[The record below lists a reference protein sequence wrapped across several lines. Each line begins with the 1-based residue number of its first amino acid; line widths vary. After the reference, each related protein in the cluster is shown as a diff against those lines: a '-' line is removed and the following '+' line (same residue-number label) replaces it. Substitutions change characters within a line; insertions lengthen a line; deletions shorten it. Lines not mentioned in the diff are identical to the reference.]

1 MNTFWQF
8 ENRWLIT
15 ATLRMKTALSV
26 GSRASLM
33 PTGSD
38 LPVIKTPE
46 GVPFIPGSSLK
57 GVVRTYVERVLRT
70 MDAMKKQHQGQRI
83 WACDPLDEK
92 QRCVIAK
99 CCGRCEGCKGN
110 CCVSCDRCKSCMI
123 QRATRNSR
131 LDDSLFVREL
141 WQHSCTACRLFGS
154 PWLASRV
161 AFQDAMLANRDDLL
175 RLTEVRDGVGIDR
188 DLGSAKTGIKY
199 DFETVP
205 AGAEF
210 GITIVVENAEEWE
223 VGLLLL
229 ALEAMKRGEL
239 PIGGKTTRGPGWGEL
254 VNLKVQRIG
263 KDRLVAYLSGGAQ
276 PEEMEATQLLQ
287 SFSNQLSGGSH
298 A

>member
-8 ENRWLIT
+8 ENRWLII

-26 GSRASLM
+26 GSRASLL
-33 PTGSD
+33 PAGSD

-70 MDAMKKQHQGQRI
+70 LDGMNTQHPGQRL

-92 QRCVIAK
+92 NRCVTA
-99 CCGRCEGCKGN
+99 
-110 CCVSCDRCKSCMI
+110 DRKKELL
-123 QRATRNSR
+123 AEAGE
-131 LDDSLFVREL
+131 DDARFTGLI

-161 AFQDAMLANRDDLL
+161 AFQDAMLANRESLL

-210 GITIVVENAEEWE
+210 RITIVVENAEEWE

-254 VNLKVQRIG
+254 VDLKVQHVG
-263 KDRLVAYLSGGAQ
+263 KDNLLAYLTETAQ
-276 PEEMEATQLLQ
+276 PEQKDPTQLLRR
-287 SFSNQLSGGSH
+287 FSEQLNGGSH

>member
-15 ATLRMKTALSV
+15 ATLRMKTVLSV
-26 GSRASLM
+26 GSRASLL
-33 PTGSD
+33 PAGSD

-46 GVPFIPGSSLK
+46 GDPFIPGSSLK

-70 MDAMKKQHQGQRI
+70 LDGMNTQHPEQRL
-83 WACDPLDEK
+83 WACDPLDEDR
-92 QRCVIAK
+92 RCVTGAQK
-99 CCGRCEGCKGN
+99 KALFEQAGE
-110 CCVSCDRCKSCMI
+110 
-123 QRATRNSR
+123 
-131 LDDSLFVREL
+131 DDARFTEL
-141 WQHSCTACRLFGS
+141 IWQHSCTACRLFGS

-161 AFQDAMLANRDDLL
+161 AFQDAMLANRESLL

-210 GITIVVENAEEWE
+210 RITIVVENAEEWE

-254 VNLKVQRIG
+254 VDLKVQHVG
-263 KDRLVAYLSGGAQ
+263 KDNLLAYLTETAQ
-276 PEEMEATQLLQ
+276 PEQKDPTQLLRR
-287 SFSNQLSGGSH
+287 FSEQLNGGSH

>member
-8 ENRWLIT
+8 ENRWLIA

-26 GSRASLM
+26 GSRASLL
-33 PTGSD
+33 PAGSD

-70 MDAMKKQHQGQRI
+70 LDGMNTQHPGQRL
-83 WACDPLDEK
+83 WACDPLDEDR
-92 QRCVIAK
+92 RCVTGAQK
-99 CCGRCEGCKGN
+99 KALFEQAGE
-110 CCVSCDRCKSCMI
+110 
-123 QRATRNSR
+123 
-131 LDDSLFVREL
+131 DDARFTEL
-141 WQHSCTACRLFGS
+141 IWQHSCTACRLFGS

-161 AFQDAMLANRDDLL
+161 AFQDAMLANRESLL

-229 ALEAMKRGEL
+229 ALKAIEKGEL

-254 VNLKVQRIG
+254 VDLKVQHVG
-263 KDRLVAYLSGGAQ
+263 KDNLLAYLTETAQ
-276 PEEMEATQLLQ
+276 PEQKDPTQLLRC
-287 SFSNQLSGGSH
+287 FSEQLNGGSH

>member
-26 GSRASLM
+26 GSRASLL
-33 PTGSD
+33 PAGSD

-70 MDAMKKQHQGQRI
+70 LDGMNTQHPEQRL
-83 WACDPLDEK
+83 WACDPLDEDR
-92 QRCVIAK
+92 RCVTGAQK
-99 CCGRCEGCKGN
+99 KALFEQAGE
-110 CCVSCDRCKSCMI
+110 
-123 QRATRNSR
+123 
-131 LDDSLFVREL
+131 DDARFTEL
-141 WQHSCTACRLFGS
+141 IWQHSCTACRLFGS

-161 AFQDAMLANRDDLL
+161 AFQDAMLANRESLL

-229 ALEAMKRGEL
+229 ALKAIEKGEL

-254 VNLKVQRIG
+254 VDLKVQHVG
-263 KDRLVAYLSGGAQ
+263 KDNLLAYLTETAQ
-276 PEEMEATQLLQ
+276 PEQKDPTQLLRR
-287 SFSNQLSGGSH
+287 FSEQLNGGSH

>member
-26 GSRASLM
+26 GSRASLL
-33 PTGSD
+33 PAGSD

-70 MDAMKKQHQGQRI
+70 LDGMNTQYPGQRL
-83 WACDPLDEK
+83 WACDPLDED
-92 QRCVIAK
+92 QRCVTGAQK
-99 CCGRCEGCKGN
+99 KALFEQAGE
-110 CCVSCDRCKSCMI
+110 
-123 QRATRNSR
+123 
-131 LDDSLFVREL
+131 DDARFTEL
-141 WQHSCTACRLFGS
+141 IWHYSCTACRLFGS

-161 AFQDAMLANRDDLL
+161 AFQDAMLANRESLL

-229 ALEAMKRGEL
+229 ALKAIEKGEL

-254 VNLKVQRIG
+254 VDLKVQHVG
-263 KDRLVAYLSGGAQ
+263 KDNLLAYLTETAQ
-276 PEEMEATQLLQ
+276 PEQKDPTQLLRR
-287 SFSNQLSGGSH
+287 FSEQLNGGSH

>member
-26 GSRASLM
+26 GSRASLL
-33 PTGSD
+33 PAGSD

-70 MDAMKKQHQGQRI
+70 LDGMNTQHPGQRL
-83 WACDPLDEK
+83 WACDPLDEDR
-92 QRCVIAK
+92 RCVTGAQKKALFEQAGEDDARFTELIW
-99 CCGRCEGCKGN
+99 
-110 CCVSCDRCKSCMI
+110 
-123 QRATRNSR
+123 QR
-131 LDDSLFVREL
+131 
-141 WQHSCTACRLFGS
+141 SCTACRLFGS

-161 AFQDAMLANRDDLL
+161 AFQDAMLANRESLL

-229 ALEAMKRGEL
+229 ALEAMRE
-239 PIGGKTTRGPGWGEL
+239 GGTPHRRQNDAWARLGRAGGP
-254 VNLKVQRIG
+254 
-263 KDRLVAYLSGGAQ
+263 
-276 PEEMEATQLLQ
+276 Q
-287 SFSNQLSGGSH
+287 SPACRQG
-298 A
+298 

>member
-1 MNTFWQF
+1 
-8 ENRWLIT
+8 
-15 ATLRMKTALSV
+15 MKTALSV
-26 GSRASLM
+26 GSRASLL
-33 PTGSD
+33 PAGSD

-70 MDAMKKQHQGQRI
+70 LDGMNTQYPGQRL
-83 WACDPLDEK
+83 WACDPLDEDR
-92 QRCVIAK
+92 RCVTGAQK
-99 CCGRCEGCKGN
+99 KALFEQAGE
-110 CCVSCDRCKSCMI
+110 
-123 QRATRNSR
+123 
-131 LDDSLFVREL
+131 DDARFTEL
-141 WQHSCTACRLFGS
+141 IWQHSCTACWLFGS

-161 AFQDAMLANRDDLL
+161 AFQDAMLANRESLL

-205 AGAEF
+205 AGAKF
-210 GITIVVENAEEWE
+210 RITIVVENAEEWE

-229 ALEAMKRGEL
+229 ALKAIEKGEL

-254 VNLKVQRIG
+254 VDLKVHHVG
-263 KDRLVAYLSGGAQ
+263 KDNLLAYLTETAQ
-276 PEEMEATQLLQ
+276 PEQKDPTQLLRR
-287 SFSNQLSGGSH
+287 FSEQLNGGSH

>member
-8 ENRWLIT
+8 DNRWLIT

-26 GSRASLM
+26 GSRASLL
-33 PTGSD
+33 PAGSD

-70 MDAMKKQHQGQRI
+70 LDGMNTQHPGQRL

-99 CCGRCEGCKGN
+99 CCDHCEGCKGN
-110 CCVSCDRCKSCMI
+110 CCSDCNRCKNCMV
-123 QRATRNSR
+123 QRATRNNR
-131 LDDSLFVREL
+131 LDDSLFVQEL
-141 WQHSCTACRLFGS
+141 SQRSCTACQLFGS

-161 AFQDAMLANRDDLL
+161 AFQDAMLANRESLL

-254 VNLKVQRIG
+254 VDLKVQHVG
-263 KDRLVAYLSGGAQ
+263 KDNLLAYLTETAQ
-276 PEEMEATQLLQ
+276 PEPKDPTQLLRR
-287 SFSNQLSGGSH
+287 FSEQLNGGSH

>member
-26 GSRASLM
+26 GSRASLL
-33 PTGSD
+33 PAGSD

-70 MDAMKKQHQGQRI
+70 LDGMNTQHPGQRL
-83 WACDPLDEK
+83 WACDPLDEDR
-92 QRCVIAK
+92 RCVTGAQK
-99 CCGRCEGCKGN
+99 KALFEQAGE
-110 CCVSCDRCKSCMI
+110 
-123 QRATRNSR
+123 
-131 LDDSLFVREL
+131 DDARFTEL
-141 WQHSCTACRLFGS
+141 IWQHSCTACRLFGS

-161 AFQDAMLANRDDLL
+161 AFQDAMLANRESLL

-210 GITIVVENAEEWE
+210 RITIVVENAEEWE

-229 ALEAMKRGEL
+229 ALKAIEKGEL

-254 VNLKVQRIG
+254 VDLKVQHVG
-263 KDRLVAYLSGGAQ
+263 KDNLLAYLTETAQ
-276 PEEMEATQLLQ
+276 PEQKDPTQLLCR
-287 SFSNQLSGGSH
+287 FSEQLNGGSH

>member
-8 ENRWLIT
+8 ENRWLIA

-26 GSRASLM
+26 GSRASLL
-33 PTGSD
+33 PAGSD

-70 MDAMKKQHQGQRI
+70 LDGMNTQYPGQRL
-83 WACDPLDEK
+83 WACDPLDEDR
-92 QRCVIAK
+92 RCVTGAQK
-99 CCGRCEGCKGN
+99 KALFEQAGE
-110 CCVSCDRCKSCMI
+110 
-123 QRATRNSR
+123 
-131 LDDSLFVREL
+131 DDARFTEL
-141 WQHSCTACRLFGS
+141 IWQHSCTACRLFGS

-161 AFQDAMLANRDDLL
+161 AFQDAMLANRESLL

-229 ALEAMKRGEL
+229 ALKAIEKGEL

-254 VNLKVQRIG
+254 VDLKVQHVG
-263 KDRLVAYLSGGAQ
+263 KDNLLAYLTETAQ
-276 PEEMEATQLLQ
+276 PEQKDPTQLLRR
-287 SFSNQLSGGSH
+287 FSEQLNGGSH